1 MWRRSSPGA
10 TASSASRLA
19 GLALLCALAA
29 GCGLFTKSELD
40 EERARMEEN
49 RDLWRARGPASY
61 TYVFRRICFCA
72 PAATNPVIIQVR
84 QRSVLSVRYE
94 DTGAAVDPS
103 LLSLYPTVEG
113 LFEIIENAIDQE
125 AEVVQASYDPT
136 LGYPTSITLDGS
148 SMIADDEATLTA
160 SHLAPAP

>member
-10 TASSASRLA
+10 TASSASRLLGPA
-19 GLALLCALAA
+19 FLCALLA

-40 EERARMEEN
+40 EERARLEDA
-49 RDLWRARGPASY
+49 RATWRARGPAGY

-72 PAATNPVIIQVR
+72 PAATNPVVIQVR
-84 QRSVLSVRYE
+84 QRSVVSVRYE

-103 LLSLYPTVEG
+103 LLPLYPTVEG
-113 LFEIIENAIDQE
+113 LFEIVEEAIDQE
-125 AEVVQASYDPT
+125 AEVVEATYDPT

-160 SHLAPAP
+160 SGLVPAP